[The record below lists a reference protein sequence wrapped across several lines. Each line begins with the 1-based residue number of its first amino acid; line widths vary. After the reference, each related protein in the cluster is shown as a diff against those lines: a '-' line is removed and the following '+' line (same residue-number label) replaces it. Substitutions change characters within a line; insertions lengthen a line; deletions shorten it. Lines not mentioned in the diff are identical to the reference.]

1 MNTSRLQQTK
11 YYWKYT
17 GSGTSQEWTPNMA
30 AGTEVVFQVI
40 DLNGVKVTSDIVTVQ
55 VSEMIGIRSPE
66 VGMLIFA
73 NCCVLNAPV

>member
-1 MNTSRLQQTK
+1 
-11 YYWKYT
+11 
-17 GSGTSQEWTPNMA
+17 MA

-66 VGMLIFA
+66 LLIFA
-73 NCCVLNAPV
+73 HCCVLNAPV